1 MGLSQLRSRL
11 AEHERSARLWEE
23 RAAGLAG
30 EVSALSGQL
39 AHKREQLAKAEAVNG
54 GCATV
59 VSRVSQVE
67 DDLRQLGANLGR
79 AIGEDV
85 SAGVGGIA
93 SGDAAL
99 ADAAKSSCEELVR
112 SLRQEVAALG
122 GSLSCAQDSL
132 AAAQASAAAARSS
145 ASSVRTSIRNYSED

>member
-1 MGLSQLRSRL
+1 MGLSQLRSQL
-11 AEHERSARLWEE
+11 AEHERSARLWEG
-23 RAAGLAG
+23 RAADLAE

-39 AHKREQLAKAEAVNG
+39 GHKREQLAKAEAVNA
-54 GCATV
+54 GCAAV
-59 VSRVSQVE
+59 VSHVSQVE
-67 DDLRQLGANLGR
+67 DDLRQLGVNLGQ

-99 ADAAKSSCEELVR
+99 ADAAKSSCEALVK
-112 SLRQEVAALG
+112 SLRQEIAALG

-132 AAAQASAAAARSS
+132 AVARSSAAAARSS
-145 ASSVRTSIRNYSED
+145 ASSVRASIRNYSED